1 MYREPVEEEEEPSS
15 PPVEAEA
22 LFCLQFTAYSTCI
35 CIYIYILYYI
45 ILYIYTQYIIV
56 RK

>member
-22 LFCLQFTAYSTCI
+22 HPRVQKDLI
-35 CIYIYILYYI
+35 
-45 ILYIYTQYIIV
+45 
-56 RK
+56 

>member
-22 LFCLQFTAYSTCI
+22 H
-35 CIYIYILYYI
+35 ILVCRRI
-45 ILYIYTQYIIV
+45 GFDG
-56 RK
+56 RMEG